1 MKHSRNQLSG
11 LSLLPS
17 CYMPSEQRNVT
28 ATSLFV
34 VGEIG
39 VNDYLIGL
47 LGNRTL
53 SELKTVF
60 LPRIISAIRS
70 AVTVSRCLLLSFQFH
85 MLYATHCIYFRGH
98 TYRT

>member
-1 MKHSRNQLSG
+1 
-11 LSLLPS
+11 
-17 CYMPSEQRNVT
+17 MPSEQRNVT

-47 LGNRTL
+47 RTL